1 MGALLDHRG
10 AEKRHEEGSVSPA
23 QHPLPFPTAYHPHR
37 REYYER
43 INHLVQQYLY
53 IDRLLDS
60 SLPHDL
66 LNEYNDMP
74 VSAFRGGV
82 EIPDTISE
90 ERQPSTQSELSKP
103 HNKIKRTPKDIY
115 RRPTETTP
123 LFSRSNEAWED
134 DDDYGTRVEV
144 DEAGPEIPWLEDE
157 QVDAHAPIVLYL
169 VYVNFAANLILLV
182 GKLIVVLSVPSGK
195 SPLALDVR

>member
-10 AEKRHEEGSVSPA
+10 AEERHEEGSVSPA

-90 ERQPSTQSELSKP
+90 ERQPSTQSEPSKP